1 MYVCNIK
8 NIRFIGLQAKYAVT
22 KSNLANW
29 GWKVNTLRREKKQL
43 PLLSPYNTALQFD
56 WWLRRSVCLKSSN
69 RSQNWHIC
77 VEETVEPLCDMLV
90 CHTTSRR
97 F

>member
-29 GWKVNTLRREKKQL
+29 GWKVNTLRREKKAT
-43 PLLSPYNTALQFD
+43 SPIKPF
-56 WWLRRSVCLKSSN
+56 
-69 RSQNWHIC
+69 
-77 VEETVEPLCDMLV
+77 
-90 CHTTSRR
+90 
-97 F
+97 